1 MQNRQAGCCHPPVA
15 AHRLLPVLGQ
25 KVKFL
30 RIHLDGHCC
39 LRPPGIGSG
48 QELPIEKER
57 RVVERNRQIRTPDQ
71 IAQVTLGGGVGSVRY
86 LGQDRP
92 QQCVAGATPFPQFG
106 E

>member
-15 AHRLLPVLGQ
+15 AHRLLPVLRQ

-30 RIHLDGHCC
+30 GIHLDGHCC

-57 RVVERNRQIRTPDQ
+57 RVVERDRQIRTPEQ

-92 QQCVAGATPFPQFG
+92 QQYVCRCYAVPAIR
-106 E
+106 